1 MPEELTYKKIFY
13 FWMPLAAT
21 WLMMSVEGPFLT
33 AIIARLAE
41 PKFNLAA
48 YGVAFSF
55 ALIIEAPVIMMLS
68 ASTALVKNYQ
78 SFTKLKNFVYAL
90 NLLLTI
96 VILIA
101 VIPPVF
107 NFLAIDLVGLP
118 PNVAHLTHIGLFI
131 LMPWPGAIGYR
142 RFYQG
147 ILIKYNKTKR
157 VAYGTVIRL
166 IAMSITALILYLF
179 TKVHGVIVG
188 TAALSAG
195 VIAEAVSTKFMTSS
209 ILKKI
214 HVEDK
219 AIETDLTYKE
229 ILNFYYPLALTALIS
244 LGVHPIVTFFIGKSY
259 MAIESLAVLPVLNS
273 LVFIFRSLGLSYQEV
288 GIALMGEKMENYKS
302 LRNFAIGGGAFVFAG
317 MLLIAN
323 TPAADFWFRSVSGL
337 TDELADFAS
346 LPLKIYA
353 FIPVLTFYI
362 SFQRAI
368 LVYARRT
375 QPITFATTIEVGVI
389 ILILFIVTK
398 NWQIAGVIAATIGF
412 VFGRTAA
419 NLYLISPF
427 RQAVS
432 SSK

>member
-13 FWMPLAAT
+13 FWIPLAAT

-78 SFTKLKNFVYAL
+78 SYTKLKNFVYSL
-90 NLLLTI
+90 NLFLTI
-96 VILIA
+96 IILIA

-107 NFLAIDLVGLP
+107 NFLAIDLIGLP
-118 PNVAHLTHIGLFI
+118 PNIAHLTHIGLFI
-131 LMPWPGAIGYR
+131 LLPWPGAIGYR

-166 IAMSITALILYLF
+166 AAMAATALLLYLF
-179 TKVHGVIVG
+179 TEVHGIIVG

-195 VIAEAVSTKFMTSS
+195 VISEAISTKFMTAS
-209 ILKKI
+209 IIKKI
-214 HVEDK
+214 PVDKKEDV
-219 AIETDLTYKE
+219 IDLTYSE
-229 ILNFYYPLALTALIS
+229 IFNFYYPLALTAVIS

-288 GIALMGEKMENYKS
+288 GIALMGEKMDNYKS
-302 LRNFAIGGGAFVFAG
+302 LRNFAFGGGAFVFIG

-323 TPAADFWFRSVSGL
+323 TPFADFWFRDISGL
-337 TDELADFAS
+337 TDELANFAA

-362 SFQRAI
+362 SFQRSI
-368 LVYARRT
+368 LVYARKT
-375 QPITFATTIEVGVI
+375 QPITFATTIEVVVI
-389 ILILFIVTK
+389 ILILYIITS
-398 NWQIAGVIAATIGF
+398 NWEVAGVIAAIIGF
-412 VFGRTAA
+412 VVGRAAA
-419 NLYLISPF
+419 NIYLILPF
-427 RQAVS
+427 KKAVALG
-432 SSK
+432 K

>member
-389 ILILFIVTK
+389 VLILFVVTK

>member
-368 LVYARRT
+368 LVYARKT

-389 ILILFIVTK
+389 VLILFVVTK

>member
-68 ASTALVKNYQ
+68 ASTALVKNYH
-78 SFTKLKNFVYAL
+78 SFTKLKNFVYSL
-90 NLLLTI
+90 NLLLT
-96 VILIA
+96 VLILIA

-107 NFLAIDLVGLP
+107 NFLAIDLIGLP

-142 RFYQG
+142 RSYQG

-166 IAMSITALILYLF
+166 IAMSITALILYFF
-179 TKVHGVIVG
+179 TEVHGVIVG
-188 TAALSAG
+188 TASLSAG
-195 VIAEAVSTKFMTSS
+195 VIAEAVSTKFMTAS

-214 HVEDK
+214 PVEGQSV
-219 AIETDLTYKE
+219 ETDLTYKE
-229 ILNFYYPLALTALIS
+229 IFNFYYPLALTALIS

-302 LRNFAIGGGAFVFAG
+302 LRNFAIGGGAFVFVG
-317 MLLIAN
+317 MMLIAN

-337 TDELADFAS
+337 TNELAEFAS
-346 LPLKIYA
+346 LPLRIYA

-368 LVYARRT
+368 LVYARKT

-389 ILILFIVTK
+389 ILILFVVTK

-427 RQAVS
+427 RKAVTLG
-432 SSK
+432 K

>member
-78 SFTKLKNFVYAL
+78 SFSKLKNFVYSL

-101 VIPPVF
+101 VIPPIF
-107 NFLAIDLVGLP
+107 NFLAIDLIGLP
-118 PNVAHLTHIGLFI
+118 SNVAHLTHIGLFI

-214 HVEDK
+214 PVEEK
-219 AIETDLTYKE
+219 SIETDLTYKE
-229 ILNFYYPLALTALIS
+229 IINFYYPLALTALIS

-302 LRNFAIGGGAFVFAG
+302 LRNFAIGGGAFVLVG

-323 TPAADFWFRSVSGL
+323 TPAADFWFRTVSGL

-346 LPLKIYA
+346 LPLRIYA

-368 LVYARRT
+368 LVYARKT
-375 QPITFATTIEVGVI
+375 QPITFATTIEVGII

-412 VFGRTAA
+412 VFGRAAA
-419 NLYLISPF
+419 NIYLILPF
-427 RQAVS
+427 RKTIALR
-432 SSK
+432 K